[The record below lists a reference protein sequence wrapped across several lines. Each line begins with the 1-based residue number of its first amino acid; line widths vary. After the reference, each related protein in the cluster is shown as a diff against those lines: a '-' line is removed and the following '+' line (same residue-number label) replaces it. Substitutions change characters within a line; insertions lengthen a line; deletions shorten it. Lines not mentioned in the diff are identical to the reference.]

1 MFEPMYKFM
10 VLLLTMISG
19 SACAQTGSPVDDTS
33 HEALYPYRDKS
44 GKFGYADENLDIKID
59 PQYKRASLFTGQGF
73 AVVTDSLDREG
84 VIDQNNNLILAPGY
98 DDIHLHAL
106 EDFTIAEV
114 HKSYYTRWRFWE
126 WKFLPGFNL
135 MGGGNDNRLFD
146 TKVERFEKILFILGD
161 KPRKIRSERLTDN
174 KRIHTEDKYFDI
186 RTLDSNQVL
195 IDQRLYNIDLKG
207 VHFLSEGIKEP
218 LTEHNF
224 ARQEGINLYIMDR
237 QGKRVDKKGYRKV
250 NSIAFKVE
258 DIPVIKSL
266 SIDYY
271 TSIAT
276 AYRNDDGLIFIYPDF
291 AKALPHLIHENMHPG
306 DPTAEELIRGL
317 WSLASV
323 PGSDYFMFMS
333 ILDAKTKYFRFLDT
347 QGNWHQTLPPG
358 IPFTVTERSGN
369 ILWPEKE
376 YYIPEN
382 QVPEGWK
389 IDRISG
395 LSDSSM
401 YHVTLR
407 QDKAVR
413 QGIWDFEQQHWLI
426 APENYEV
433 YPMDNTR
440 YWRYQ
445 LKKDGLWGL
454 MDDHGKI
461 LIKPSYYY
469 LNPDGWV
476 SQQENGKNISFY
488 LNPSTLKEYREK

>member
-1 MFEPMYKFM
+1 M
-10 VLLLTMISG
+10 VLVCAMLTG
-19 SACAQTGSPVDDTS
+19 SACVQTGSPVDVIP
-33 HEALYPYRDKS
+33 HQPLYPYRDKS
-44 GKFGYADENLDIKID
+44 GKFGYADENLHIKIK
-59 PQYKRASLFTGQGF
+59 PQYKHASLFTEQGF
-73 AVVTDSLDREG
+73 AVVTDSLDKKG
-84 VIDQNNNLILAPGY
+84 VIDQNNKMIITPDY
-98 DDIHLHAL
+98 DAIQLHAL
-106 EDFTIAEV
+106 ENFTIAGV

-146 TKVERFEKILFILGD
+146 TKVKRLKKILFILGD
-161 KPRKIRSERLTDN
+161 KPRKVQSERLTD
-174 KRIHTEDKYFDI
+174 RGYTEKYFNI
-186 RTLDSNQVL
+186 STLDSNQVL
-195 IDQRLYNIDLKG
+195 IDHRLYNIDRKG
-207 VHFLSEGIKEP
+207 AQFLTGGIMGT
-218 LTEHNF
+218 LTKHTF
-224 ARQEGINLYIMDR
+224 AQRKGQHLYIMDR
-237 QGKRVDKKGYRKV
+237 NGKQVKEKEYTLLD
-250 NSIAFKVE
+250 SIGFKVE
-258 DIPVIKSL
+258 DLPVVRHLTREYAPVAS
-266 SIDYY
+266 
-271 TSIAT
+271 
-276 AYRNDDGLIFIYPDF
+276 AYRNEEGLVFIYPDF
-291 AKALPHLIHENMHPG
+291 SKALPHLIRENMHPG

-323 PGSDYFMFMS
+323 PESDYFMFMS
-333 ILDAKTKYFRFLDT
+333 FRDEKYFFRFLDT
-347 QGNWHQTLPPG
+347 QGNWHQNLPPG
-358 IPFTVTERSGN
+358 IHFAVTQGMGD

-395 LSDSSM
+395 LSDSAL

-426 APENYEV
+426 APEYYEV
-433 YPMDNTR
+433 YPMDNPR

-454 MDDHGKI
+454 MDYKGTV

-476 SQQENGKNISFY
+476 SQQENDEVISFY
-488 LNPSTLKEYREK
+488 LHPQTLEEFRGK